1 MEYSENR
8 MAGDYRIIQSMYVG
22 DKEVVLGEN
31 RESLPGERYICS
43 FCQQGGPFLVHR
55 DIITS
60 DDYLEIVKI
69 FGERIVEQAEKTRV
83 EVSVE
88 PGISND
94 PFTEADCTLISPME
108 DFVGKV
114 IVIKADV
121 LRREYQTATHQLKL
135 CTGGF
140 GAHSNNR
147 GSAVFCKD
155 LYSGEESRFERWD
168 VLGIMSLEKLPDWA
182 KEGLS
187 NIQKEAKEAAKKQK
201 EREAR

>member
-1 MEYSENR
+1 MDYTENR

-22 DKEVVLGEN
+22 DKEVVLGEDL
-31 RESLPGERYICS
+31 ESLPGKRYICS

-55 DIITS
+55 DVVTS

-69 FGERIVEQAEKTRV
+69 FGERIVEQAEKTRL

-88 PGISND
+88 PKISNT
-94 PFTEADCTLISPME
+94 PFTEADCTPIPPMY
-108 DFVGKV
+108 DLKGKV
-114 IVIKADV
+114 IVIKAEV

-140 GAHSNNR
+140 GACSNNR

-155 LYSGEESRFERWD
+155 LYSGQESRFERWD
-168 VLGIMSLEKLPDWA
+168 VLGTMTPEMLPDWA
-182 KEGLS
+182 KQGLS
-187 NIQKEAKEAAKKQK
+187 NLQQEAQKQK

>member
-1 MEYSENR
+1 MDYNENR

-22 DKEVVLGEN
+22 DREVIIGED
-31 RESLPGERYICS
+31 RENLPGKRYICS

-55 DIITS
+55 DIVAS

-69 FGERIVEQAEKTRV
+69 FGERIVEQAEKTRL

-88 PGISND
+88 PGISD
-94 PFTEADCTLISPME
+94 SPLTEADCTPIPPMY
-108 DFVGKV
+108 DLTGKV

-140 GAHSNNR
+140 GACSNNR
-147 GSAVFCKD
+147 GSAVYCKD
-155 LYSGEESRFERWD
+155 LYSGQESRFERRD
-168 VLGIMSLEKLPDWA
+168 VLGTMTPEMLPDWA
-182 KEGLS
+182 KQGLS
-187 NIQKEAKEAAKKQK
+187 NIQKKEVQKQK
-201 EREAR
+201 ERGVR

>member
-1 MEYSENR
+1 MDYSENR
-8 MAGDYRIIQSMYVG
+8 MAGDYRIIRSMYVG
-22 DKEVVLGEN
+22 DREVVLGEN
-31 RESLPGERYICS
+31 MESPPGKRYICS
-43 FCQQGGPFLVHR
+43 LCQQSGPFLVHQ
-55 DIITS
+55 DLVTS

-69 FGERIVEQAEKTRV
+69 FGERIVAQAEKTRE
-83 EVSVE
+83 EVSVG
-88 PGISND
+88 PGISTA
-94 PFTEADCTLISPME
+94 PFTEADCTPISPME
-108 DFVGKV
+108 DLVGKV

-121 LRREYQTATHQLKL
+121 LRREYQTAPHQLKL

-168 VLGIMSLEKLPDWA
+168 VLGTMIPEMLPDWA
-182 KEGLS
+182 KQSLS
-187 NIQKEAKEAAKKQK
+187 NIQKEAKEATKKQK